1 VLHTQCFSLT
11 HPRSVIRD
19 DRNKPDL
26 IDNTSMRRISMG
38 VDVISGHSIVDRS
51 QEMPSAS
58 FFFFFTSLAEFRLH
72 QVAYIYF
79 FFFFSGL
86 PLTDFLRCLV
96 TQKKRS
102 YPYLPMGQPVER
114 KWGREWN
121 RSDFQCLIRVKK

>member
-1 VLHTQCFSLT
+1 MLHTQCFSLT

-38 VDVISGHSIVDRS
+38 VDVLSGHSIVDRP

-58 FFFFFTSLAEFRLH
+58 FFFTSLGKFRLH

-79 FFFFSGL
+79 FFFFS
-86 PLTDFLRCLV
+86 
-96 TQKKRS
+96 
-102 YPYLPMGQPVER
+102 
-114 KWGREWN
+114 
-121 RSDFQCLIRVKK
+121 

>member
-38 VDVISGHSIVDRS
+38 VDVLSGHSIVDRP

-58 FFFFFTSLAEFRLH
+58 FFFTSLGKFRLH

-79 FFFFSGL
+79 FFFFS
-86 PLTDFLRCLV
+86 
-96 TQKKRS
+96 
-102 YPYLPMGQPVER
+102 
-114 KWGREWN
+114 
-121 RSDFQCLIRVKK
+121 